1 MPTIQSF
8 TTARP
13 LGLRALMTFLSALA
27 LLTPRL
33 AWADKGAFTLEAGG
47 GITVVR
53 VPAPYA
59 DNSAAQVGTVPEIL
73 IGARYAVTNGF
84 ELRLAAFGEPNE
96 SFFIPGTTINS
107 DAVKLT
113 GTLQMNAQR
122 YGVLAG
128 VRLLRGN
135 VWRFIVGADAGWSL
149 SMYSSM
155 HLLDDSGASAGRDFG
170 LTLPD
175 KNINSLILAPSAGIS
190 WTGDKLSITVLPRFE
205 VLVGGSTTWAFSVP
219 ITIGWDF
226 YL

>member
-1 MPTIQSF
+1 
-8 TTARP
+8 
-13 LGLRALMTFLSALA
+13 
-27 LLTPRL
+27 
-33 AWADKGAFTLEAGG
+33 
-47 GITVVR
+47 
-53 VPAPYA
+53 
-59 DNSAAQVGTVPEIL
+59 
-73 IGARYAVTNGF
+73 VTNGF
-84 ELRLAAFGEPNE
+84 ELSLAAFGEPSE

-107 DAVKLT
+107 DAGKLT

-135 VWRFIVGADAGWSL
+135 VWRFIIGADAGWSL

-175 KNINSLILAPSAGIS
+175 KNVSSLILAPSAGLS
-190 WTGDKLSITVLPRFE
+190 WAGDKFSVTILPRFE
-205 VLVGGSTTWAFSVP
+205 ILVGGSTTWAFSIP